1 MENHALANIF
11 PLMSED
17 EYQKL
22 KYDIQIH
29 GFDKSLPIV
38 LYEEKILDGRNRY
51 KACMELGVE
60 PIYINFEGQD
70 PIEYVV
76 RVNLHR
82 RHLNASQLAF
92 VALETE
98 KYYGEIAK
106 QQQGKRNDL
115 IENEDNILAILPK
128 SEKFQPIH
136 AVEKASKQIG
146 VSEVYIKDA
155 KKIEKEKPELAKKIK
170 AGKMTIPEAK
180 REIRKEEK
188 KNNILKIS
196 KQNSELPLER
206 KYNVIYADPPWEYE
220 FSKSNSRAIE
230 NHYPTMTLEK
240 ICNLKVNE
248 LAERDCIL
256 FLWVTAPKLEE
267 GLQVV
272 KSWQFVYKTCAIWDK
287 EIIGMGYY
295 FRNQHEILLVAT
307 KGNMTIP
314 EAEVR
319 TSSVIRSKRQSHSK
333 KPDIVYEIIDN
344 MFPDFRKIELFARN
358 NRANWDA
365 WGNET

>member
-1 MENHALANIF
+1 MENHVLANIF

-60 PIYINFEGQD
+60 PIYTNFEGQD

-115 IENEDNILAILPK
+115 IEKQDNILPTLVK
-128 SEKFQPIH
+128 SEEFEPIH
-136 AVEKASKQIG
+136 ATEKASNNIG
-146 VSEVYIKDA
+146 VSKGYIIDA

-188 KNNILKIS
+188 KNNILEIS
-196 KQNSELPLER
+196 KQNNELPLER

-220 FSKSNSRAIE
+220 FS
-230 NHYPTMTLEK
+230 
-240 ICNLKVNE
+240 NLTT
-248 LAERDCIL
+248 
-256 FLWVTAPKLEE
+256 FPKLRDRLTTDPIHPHITLISHLVL
-267 GLQVV
+267 GCFIKDNRHSYQNPL
-272 KSWQFVYKTCAIWDK
+272 FVRGDLI
-287 EIIGMGYY
+287 
-295 FRNQHEILLVAT
+295 
-307 KGNMTIP
+307 
-314 EAEVR
+314 
-319 TSSVIRSKRQSHSK
+319 
-333 KPDIVYEIIDN
+333 
-344 MFPDFRKIELFARN
+344 
-358 NRANWDA
+358 
-365 WGNET
+365 